1 MKSQNAEG
9 KIKNLLERN
18 VNGIIN
24 KERLSKELKSGRK
37 LRIKLGIDPTGP
49 EIHLGRAIALW
60 KLKEFQDL
68 GHQIVLIIG
77 DFTGLIG
84 DASDKKTGRPMLSEQ
99 EIKKN
104 MAGYPKQ
111 VGKILDLKKT
121 EFRRN
126 SEWLVKLKIKD
137 IIHLASLFTVHQ
149 MIDRRNFKERFKNS
163 QAIGLHEF
171 LYPLLQGYDSVAVG
185 ADVEI
190 GGTDQLFNL
199 KAGRKIQE
207 FYKQKPQD
215 IMTLEMVAG
224 LDGQKMST
232 TSGNI
237 INIADEPNDMYGKIM
252 SVRDEL
258 IPEYFLRCVNLSQ
271 TEINET
277 IKRLKS
283 GTPDYYKAKNNLAFE
298 LVKLYHSEN
307 AAVKARE
314 YFVKTFQKKE
324 MPKDAPE
331 IKIKKSEELAG
342 ILIRAGLVPSK
353 GEFRR
358 LIKNGA
364 VEIGGEKIK
373 DIHYGV
379 SMSVAVKVGKKK
391 FLKIILA

>member
-237 INIADEPNDMYGKIM
+237 INRENDGYYRTFDDDLKKAGIEKGPDTPIA
-252 SVRDEL
+252 
-258 IPEYFLRCVNLSQ
+258 
-271 TEINET
+271 
-277 IKRLKS
+277 
-283 GTPDYYKAKNNLAFE
+283 
-298 LVKLYHSEN
+298 N
-307 AAVKARE
+307 AGITDLNR
-314 YFVKTFQKKE
+314 KTFLENYDKYLSIS
-324 MPKDAPE
+324 PLN
-331 IKIKKSEELAG
+331 ELSN
-342 ILIRAGLVPSK
+342 LPQLSNDDNGLVFDIELDSHSVIYL
-353 GEFRR
+353 R
-358 LIKNGA
+358 LEKN
-364 VEIGGEKIK
+364 
-373 DIHYGV
+373 
-379 SMSVAVKVGKKK
+379 
-391 FLKIILA
+391 